1 MSKNWTDIPQLPV
14 AWGEVFDKW
23 TILVIKEARIGDAE
37 KMRNVQRERIEIE
50 KVIGDRA
57 RFPAGLD
64 ALVDALQDINSQ
76 LWDIEDG
83 KRRCEREKTFGD
95 DFIQLARHVYMK
107 NDERARIKK
116 DINLLLGSA
125 IVEEKSYKPY

>member
-1 MSKNWTDIPQLPV
+1 MSLWPETPLLPV

-23 TILVIKEARIGDAE
+23 TILTIKQERLQDEAKIA
-37 KMRNVQRERIEIE
+37 NVAKERQEIE
-50 KVIGDRA
+50 KVIGDVA
-57 RFPAGLD
+57 RFPADLG
-64 ALVDALQDINSQ
+64 ALVDALKAINAA

-83 KRRCEREKTFGD
+83 KRRCEREKDFGA
-95 DFIQLARHVYMK
+95 DFIQLARLVYMK